1 MTKMWPTAPLDT
13 QCEDE
18 FNVYAGGAQVGR
30 VYRTSHVSNG
40 EAWCWFIQL
49 KHHQPG
55 VQYAGQAETLE
66 DAMAAF
72 ETNYHRN

>member
-1 MTKMWPTAPLDT
+1 MTDMSYSAPFGS

-18 FNVYAGGAQVGR
+18 FNVYAGGVRVGR
-30 VYRTSHVSNG
+30 VYRTTLVTNG
-40 EAWCWFIQL
+40 EAWCWFIQR

-66 DAMAAF
+66 SAMAAF
-72 ETNYHRN
+72 RINYHRN